1 MFISDDLTAAWKM
14 TDNCWDQSDAGP
26 PRGLGWGAGGE
37 RAHAHISLIKVFG
50 NRERV
55 SRGPLMMIVNVV

>member
-26 PRGLGWGAGGE
+26 PRGLGWGAGG
-37 RAHAHISLIKVFG
+37 G
-50 NRERV
+50 REHMLTSHSSKYLVIESV
-55 SRGPLMMIVNVV
+55 SVGGH

>member
-26 PRGLGWGAGGE
+26 PRGLGWGAGGGE
-37 RAHAHISLIKVFG
+37 HMLTSHSSKYLVIES
-50 NRERV
+50 V
-55 SRGPLMMIVNVV
+55 SVGGH